1 MHVVCV
7 NSGKIKN
14 LTEGRR
20 YHVIRR
26 IEGEHKDSY
35 IRYEG
40 VWIINDAGIER
51 YYSLK
56 RFLYESDW
64 RDKQINKILE

>member
-1 MHVVCV
+1 MIVVCR
-7 NSGKIKN
+7 NKGKIKN
-14 LTEGRR
+14 LTDGKR
-20 YHVIRR
+20 YKVIRR
-26 IEGEHKDSY
+26 VEGEHSDSY

-64 RDKQINKILE
+64 RDKQINKVLK